1 MVFYLRFVILF
12 EPDRLDFTTCINT
25 DILFRDQQLGAA
37 AHEFR
42 LDLVIKEMFIKS
54 AITK

>member
-1 MVFYLRFVILF
+1 MVFYLKFLVLF

-25 DILFRDQQLGAA
+25 ATLFRDQQLGAA
-37 AHEFR
+37 AYEFK
-42 LDLVIKEMFIKS
+42 LDLVIKEISVNS